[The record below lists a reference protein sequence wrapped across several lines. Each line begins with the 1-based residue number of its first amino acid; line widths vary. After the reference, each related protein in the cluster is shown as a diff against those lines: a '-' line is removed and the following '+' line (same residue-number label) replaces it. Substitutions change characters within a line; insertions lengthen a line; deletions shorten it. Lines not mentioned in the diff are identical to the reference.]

1 MYTNLGNS
9 GLVVS
14 KMALGL
20 GFRGQKDPKEATK
33 TIHKAIDSGIN
44 FIDCANVYGLLDDR
58 KNAGTSEKILGEAI
72 VGKRNQ
78 LVITSKVSSL
88 VGTPPNNKGT
98 SRYYILN
105 QIEDTLKRLQTNHID
120 IYLFHGVDNSTPD
133 EEKFR
138 TMEML
143 IQQGKIRYVG
153 VCNLQAWQVVKSL
166 NAQQSIN
173 AAPLITIQNP
183 YSLLNRE
190 LEKEMF
196 PMIRELGI
204 GMMGFS
210 PLAVGLLS
218 GIFDSKKFPSTYWGS
233 KRRKQFDEIFKD
245 KVIDV
250 CNTLKTI
257 SLELGYTMAQISQA
271 WILSKP
277 EVSTII
283 SGADNTE
290 QLDENLKSLEVKL
303 PAKYIETLDKVSH
316 NLHIPLDNIRYSTKP
331 AGRSY

>member
-33 TIHKAIDSGIN
+33 TIHKAIDFGIN
-44 FIDCANVYGLLDDR
+44 FIDCANIYGLLDDR
-58 KNAGTSEKILGEAI
+58 KNAGTSEEILGRSI
-72 VGKRNQ
+72 IGKRDQ
-78 LVITSKVSSL
+78 LVITSKISSL

-105 QIEDTLKRLQTNHID
+105 QIEASLKRLQTDHID

-166 NAQQSIN
+166 NAQKSIN

-190 LEKEMF
+190 VEREML

-204 GMMGFS
+204 GMMAFS

-218 GIFDSKKFPSTYWGS
+218 GVFDSKKFPSTYWGS

-257 SLELGYTMAQISQA
+257 SSELGYTMAQIAQA

-283 SGADNTE
+283 TGADNTE

-303 PAKYIETLDKVSH
+303 SRKHIETLEQASH
-316 NLHIPLDNIRYSTKP
+316 NLHIPLDNIKYSNKTSE
-331 AGRSY
+331 RSY

>member
-33 TIHKAIDSGIN
+33 TIHKAIDYGIN
-44 FIDCANVYGLLDDR
+44 FIDCANVYGLLDHR

-72 VGKRNQ
+72 IGKREQ
-78 LVITSKVSSL
+78 LVITSKISSL
-88 VGTPPNNKGT
+88 IGIPPNNKGT

-105 QIEDTLKRLQTNHID
+105 QIEDSLKRLQTDHID

-218 GIFDSKKFPSTYWGS
+218 SIFDSKKFSSTYWGS
-233 KRRKQFDEIFKD
+233 HRRKQFDEIFKD

-257 SLELGYTMAQISQA
+257 SSELGYTMAQIAQA
-271 WILSKP
+271 WVLSKP

-283 SGADNTE
+283 TGADNTK
-290 QLDENLKSLEVKL
+290 QLDENLISLEVKL

-316 NLHIPLDNIRYSTKP
+316 NLHIPIV
-331 AGRSY
+331 

>member
-1 MYTNLGNS
+1 MYTKLGNS

-14 KMALGL
+14 KIALGL
-20 GFRGQKDPKEATK
+20 GLRCQKDPKEATN
-33 TIHKAIDSGIN
+33 TIHQAIDAGIN

-58 KNAGTSEKILGEAI
+58 KNAGTSEKILGKAI
-72 VGKRNQ
+72 IGKRQ
-78 LVITSKVSSL
+78 KLVITSKVSSP
-88 VGTPPNNKGT
+88 VGKPPNNQGT
-98 SRYYILN
+98 SRYHVLN
-105 QIEDTLKRLQTNHID
+105 QIDATLKRLQTDHLD

-138 TMEML
+138 TMEIL
-143 IQQGKIRYVG
+143 LQQGKIRYIG

-166 NAQQSIN
+166 NIQKSIN

-210 PLAVGLLS
+210 PLAVGLLTE
-218 GIFDSKKFPSTYWGS
+218 IFDSNKISSTAWSKK
-233 KRRKQFDEIFKD
+233 RQEQFNNIFKD
-245 KVIDV
+245 KVINV

-257 SLELGYTMAQISQA
+257 SLELGYTMAQIAQA
-271 WILSKP
+271 WILTKP

-283 SGADNTE
+283 TGSDNRA
-290 QLDENLKSLEVKL
+290 QLNENLKSLEVDLHK
-303 PAKYIETLDKVSH
+303 KHIEILDEAS
-316 NLHIPLDNIRYSTKP
+316 NGLHIPLDNFTK
-331 AGRSY
+331 Y